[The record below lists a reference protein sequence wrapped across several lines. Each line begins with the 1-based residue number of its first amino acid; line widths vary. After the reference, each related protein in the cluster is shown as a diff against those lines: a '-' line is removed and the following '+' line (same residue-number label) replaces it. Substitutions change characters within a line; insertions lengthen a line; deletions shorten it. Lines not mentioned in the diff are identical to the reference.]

1 MVEKT
6 DKRKGNYKGRPK
18 HPPCPGCGKALYKQ
32 LDGSAVAPDAPW
44 AFCRNKACSLHAQD
58 QAAKSDPP
66 PPRGK
71 VGKLGPPKAIQ
82 PPKLAL
88 VEQPIEQP
96 KVASEPEALKRARA
110 RIREALNVNGQY
122 TKAAVGLTLT
132 LVAQE
137 LGNNDVANKLID
149 EFNLTE
155 SFGIE
160 KRAAKAG

>member
-6 DKRKGNYKGRPK
+6 DRRKGNYKGRPK
-18 HPPCPGCGKALYKQ
+18 HPPCPACGKAMYKQ
-32 LDGSAVAPDAPW
+32 MGGLPVSPEAPW
-44 AFCRNKACSLHAQD
+44 AFCRNSACELYGKN
-58 QAAKSDPP
+58 QAASEASP

-71 VGKLGPPKAIQ
+71 VEKLGPKIPLKVA
-82 PPKLAL
+82 K
-88 VEQPIEQP
+88 PIEPPPAPVP
-96 KVASEPEALKRARA
+96 KPVSEAEAVKRARA
-110 RIREALNVNGQY
+110 RIREALNVNGAY

-137 LGNNDVANKLID
+137 LGDNDIANNLID

-160 KRAAKAG
+160 KRAVKAG